1 MKKINAFQLKIFAL
15 ILMLM
20 DHLWEAFPNVFP
32 MWIHPL
38 TRVVAP
44 IFGFLL
50 VEGFFHTRNKL
61 KYNLRLFGWAV
72 FMQVGNMIISFALKS
87 KEIAVGNNIFLTL
100 ALGLTIINLIEYSKK
115 KQLTKKL
122 LILVLAIALI
132 PLSFFVEGGITI
144 VPFIIITYLFR
155 GNMKKQI
162 ISYLILSA
170 FLFSNFLSSVTSAP
184 NQPIGMLVLNTNFL
198 FILVIPFMFL
208 YNGERGLNNKFSKY
222 LFYVFYP
229 LHLWALAILQYV
241 LK

>member
-1 MKKINAFQLKIFAL
+1 MKKINAFQLKIFAI

-20 DHLWEAFPNVFP
+20 DHLYWAFPNVFP
-32 MWIHPL
+32 IWIHGL
-38 TRVVAP
+38 SRVVAP

-50 VEGFFHTRNKL
+50 VEGLFHTRNKL
-61 KYNLRLFGWAV
+61 KYNLRLFGWAL
-72 FMQVGNMIISFALKS
+72 FMQAGNMIINFILKS
-87 KEIAVGNNIFLTL
+87 KAITVDNNIFLTL

-122 LILVLAIALI
+122 LILLLAIVLI
-132 PLSFFVEGGITI
+132 PLSIFTEGGMPI

-155 GNMKKQI
+155 GNMKKQV
-162 ISYLILSA
+162 ISYLILSGIM
-170 FLFSNFLSSVTSAP
+170 FFMSYTP
-184 NQPIGMLVLNTNFL
+184 YPTIKETIDMLMFNSDFL
-198 FILVIPFMFL
+198 FILVIPCMLL

-229 LHLWALAILQYV
+229 LHLWAIAMLQYV

>member
-20 DHLWEAFPNVFP
+20 DHLYWAFPNVFP
-32 MWIHPL
+32 IWIHGL
-38 TRVVAP
+38 SRVVAP

-50 VEGFFHTRNKL
+50 VEGLFHTRNKL

-72 FMQVGNMIISFALKS
+72 FMQVGNMIINFALKS
-87 KEIAVGNNIFLTL
+87 KEVTVHNNIFLTL

-122 LILVLAIALI
+122 LILLLAIVLI
-132 PLSFFVEGGITI
+132 PLSIFTEGGMPI

-155 GNMKKQI
+155 GNMKKQV
-162 ISYLILSA
+162 ISYLILSGIM
-170 FLFSNFLSSVTSAP
+170 FFMSYTP
-184 NQPIGMLVLNTNFL
+184 HPTIKETIDMLMFNSDFL
-198 FILVIPFMFL
+198 FILVIPCMLL

-229 LHLWALAILQYV
+229 LHLWAIAILQYV